1 MRPVSENDETEPPM
15 IPPIVYI
22 LAALIVIAM
31 TLAITGEIM
40 VARNAATRE
49 RLDREQ
55 RHRNVMRQFRAEL
68 AARND

>member
-1 MRPVSENDETEPPM
+1 M
-15 IPPIVYI
+15 IPTIVYI
-22 LAALIVIAM
+22 MAALIVIAM

-55 RHRNVMRQFRAEL
+55 RHRLVMRQFRATRL
-68 AARND
+68 A